1 MFDNQ
6 YKKGKK
12 DMSTMQL
19 QQSVLQ
25 DVISLLDDN
34 EAMKKLQKYIS
45 RLRSEKEA
53 QESMSAK
60 EKQEVLEDVK
70 EGLRELKLMKQGKLK
85 SRSIEELLLKYSV
98 NTLPNFDKKFKR
110 LAKKYKSLKS
120 DLKEL
125 NLE

>member
-60 EKQEVLEDVK
+60 EKQEMLDYVK

-85 SRSIEELLLKYSV
+85 SRSIEELFNEV
-98 NTLPNFDKKFKR
+98 
-110 LAKKYKSLKS
+110 
-120 DLKEL
+120 
-125 NLE
+125 